1 MTFREKK
8 ELDALRSV
16 VSLDVLNN
24 VCQASYPEIDP
35 NLEFK
40 DNKWQAVAMS
50 KSMEKHLNKTGMM
63 EVYNEQF
70 KDLLNRGCIEPVSNE
85 EIEEWKNK
93 GGKFSY
99 ISPSFLFCSD
109 ASPWIYSWPQHA
121 ICYPQTLGLDLSR
134 DN

>member
-1 MTFREKK
+1 M
-8 ELDALRSV
+8 DARRSAV
-16 VSLDVLNN
+16 FLDVHNN
-24 VCQASYPEIDP
+24 VCRASYPEIDP
-35 NLEFK
+35 DLEFK

-85 EIEEWKNK
+85 EIEEWKGK

-99 ISPSFLFCSD
+99 ISHHLSLQLTTSLLPAEFL
-109 ASPWIYSWPQHA
+109 
-121 ICYPQTLGLDLSR
+121 
-134 DN
+134 